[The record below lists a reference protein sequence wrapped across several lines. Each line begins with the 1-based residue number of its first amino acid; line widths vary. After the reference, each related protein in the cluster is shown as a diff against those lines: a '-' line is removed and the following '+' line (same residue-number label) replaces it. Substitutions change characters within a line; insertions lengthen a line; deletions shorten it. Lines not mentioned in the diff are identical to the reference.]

1 MRCSEFIRNGGVL
14 LDIGTDHA
22 MLPCYAVESGRVSGA
37 VAADIAEGPLAAA
50 RRNVESR
57 GLSERISLYLSD
69 GFLKIPAAELER
81 VTDVVIAGMGG
92 EMIAKILE
100 DAGDIPKKMN
110 LILQPNTR
118 AETLRKYL
126 AEKGYEILD
135 ERAVRDG
142 GFVYAVM
149 NARYAGGHR
158 NLDDLESLVG
168 RIDPADG
175 EGREYIILAAK
186 RLRAAAEGK
195 SRSKSPEAAESAERL
210 FGLAGRLEDLAENIT
225 ERS

>member
-1 MRCSEFIRNGGVL
+1 
-14 LDIGTDHA
+14 
-22 MLPCYAVESGRVSGA
+22 
-37 VAADIAEGPLAAA
+37 
-50 RRNVESR
+50 
-57 GLSERISLYLSD
+57 
-69 GFLKIPAAELER
+69 
-81 VTDVVIAGMGG
+81 MG
-92 EMIAKILE
+92 
-100 DAGDIPKKMN
+100 
-110 LILQPNTR
+110 
-118 AETLRKYL
+118 
-126 AEKGYEILD
+126 

-149 NARYAGGHR
+149 NARYAGGRR

-195 SRSKSPEAAESAERL
+195 SRSKSPEAAESAAQL